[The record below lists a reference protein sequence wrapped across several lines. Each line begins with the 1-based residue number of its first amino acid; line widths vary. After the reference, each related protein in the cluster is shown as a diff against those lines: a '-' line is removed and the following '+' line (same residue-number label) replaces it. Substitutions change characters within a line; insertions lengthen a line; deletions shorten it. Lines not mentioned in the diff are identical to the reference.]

1 MSSSGK
7 TSPFKLSQPPNLLRN
22 QHLQHYDMSR
32 IIEVRVKKD
41 INTMF
46 QGEGGEHLDEEAEAD
61 LCELQRQM
69 LVFDSGEKVYGSR
82 HKKNKSTKNGF
93 DYTGKL
99 TKNQVVQKCMILA
112 GNEARKHSMG
122 PKKKENQT
130 QQIKKKQ
137 FAKNSARSSKSRSL
151 SPPRDKSLE

>member
-1 MSSSGK
+1 
-7 TSPFKLSQPPNLLRN
+7 
-22 QHLQHYDMSR
+22 
-32 IIEVRVKKD
+32 
-41 INTMF
+41 
-46 QGEGGEHLDEEAEAD
+46 
-61 LCELQRQM
+61 M

-82 HKKNKSTKNGF
+82 HKKTNSTNTNNGF

-99 TKNQVVQKCMILA
+99 TKNQVVQKCMLLA

-137 FAKNSARSSKSRSL
+137 FIKNSARSSKSRSL